1 MIRKSIIFCVILF
14 LAYELFLRVADIH
27 WDTSQTDKAENVI
40 SAQDFIFNYS
50 AKEVSEDTVILGT
63 SVSRKLVTDSLGKH
77 FINLGFN
84 AWSSYDGL
92 ELVKMSKKKPA
103 CLMIE
108 MNYVKSQV
116 LQPEI
121 VDNLKPISYY
131 SAKLFK
137 SLHLRNQPV
146 GLIVGLGK
154 SLMSDRIIDLKEKKR
169 EDTALYASNLRLNR
183 KIMNQTVPDAVLDAR
198 FVKLKSLIDGFK
210 KENVGILFFEV
221 PISRELENTASMLAV
236 RRFFST
242 YFPRNEYQY
251 IPRPAQN
258 NYVYSDGVHLSIG
271 SALDYTL
278 DLKKELNKLGTGSK
292 NL

>member
-1 MIRKSIIFCVILF
+1 MIRKSIILCLILF
-14 LAYELFLRVADIH
+14 IVYELFLRVANIH
-27 WDTSQTDKAENVI
+27 WDTSQNDKAENVI
-40 SAQDFIFNYS
+40 SAQDFIFNYP
-50 AKEVSEDTVILGT
+50 AKEISGDTVILGT

-108 MNYVKSQV
+108 MNYVKIQI

-131 SAKLFK
+131 SGRLFK

-146 GLIVGLGK
+146 GLIVGWGK
-154 SLMSDRIIDLKEKKR
+154 NLMNDRIIALKEKKR
-169 EDTALYASNLRLNR
+169 EDTALYQSNLRLNR
-183 KIMNQTVPDAVLDAR
+183 EIMNETVPDSVLNAR

-210 KENVGILFFEV
+210 KENVGILFFEIPV
-221 PISRELENTASMLAV
+221 SKELENTASMLAV
-236 RRFFST
+236 RRFFNA
-242 YFPRNEYQY
+242 YFPKNEYQY
-251 IPRPAQN
+251 IPRPAEN
-258 NYVYSDGVHLSIG
+258 DYVYSDGVHLSLG

-278 DLKKELNKLGTGSK
+278 DLRKELNKLGAGSRID
-292 NL
+292 